1 METYKEKNNNV
12 IENIF
17 YGNNKKKFFM
27 ENNISKLKYFINRKK
42 NKFLINS
49 PQITINENNNNLN
62 NYDSIKNNLTHYNTN
77 NNILYHKYLNK
88 KEDDLKTK
96 NDINNINNI
105 STNYNLISSKYSTN
119 NNINNNYKTIN
130 IENIKKKV
138 KKNLYKNV
146 KSSSEFK
153 FPLIFNTHL
162 LKKQNISN
170 LPPSIKNFNF
180 ELKDNLLKDNYKS
193 FSTPFSIIKKNN
205 FNDIFQSPFDD
216 NTNNKIEKNDNNNNN
231 YNKNIDKSEIKKL
244 STLYFEKIEKINFN
258 QSILPKNKEEL
269 YKKFKQS
276 IISASKHFKR
286 LTIKLKDFLSYKSN
300 KYSFTYSQTNDLI
313 RNIKSNNYFDVIIL
327 LNNYKYLVFDF
338 DFFQQTPLHWAAK
351 RNFYKIIPK
360 LTSLGS
366 NVNSVDYLGRT
377 PLHVSVMENNLEATV
392 YLILFLSDPL
402 KEDNFKKKVID
413 YAKEFKMVNVIK
425 KCLALRALHLLNNR
439 KFYEINIQRGWAFFV
454 YNELRFEMKED
465 AFAFIKEVAEEYKKQ
480 IYK

>member
-1 METYKEKNNNV
+1 METNKENNNNV

-17 YGNNKKKFFM
+17 YGNNGKNFYL

-42 NKFLINS
+42 NKLLNNS
-49 PQITINENNNNLN
+49 PQITINDNNNNNLN
-62 NYDSIKNNLTHYNTN
+62 NNDSIKNNLTHYNTN
-77 NNILYHKYLNK
+77 NNTIYNKILNT
-88 KEDDLKTK
+88 KENNLKVK
-96 NDINNINNI
+96 NDNSNIYNI
-105 STNYNLISSKYSTN
+105 STNYNLISSKYSTIDN
-119 NNINNNYKTIN
+119 NKYKIINNKD
-130 IENIKKKV
+130 KKK
-138 KKNLYKNV
+138 KKNLYINV
-146 KSSSEFK
+146 KSSSDFK

-216 NTNNKIEKNDNNNNN
+216 NNYKKEKNDKNNDNNS
-231 YNKNIDKSEIKKL
+231 KNIDISEIKKL
-244 STLYFEKIEKINFN
+244 STIYFEKIEKINFN

-269 YKKFKQS
+269 YKKIKQS
-276 IISASKHFKR
+276 IITASKHFKR
-286 LTIKLKDFLSYKSN
+286 LSIKLKDFLSYKSN
-300 KYSFTYSQTNDLI
+300 KYSFTYPQTNDLI
-313 RNIKSNNYFDVIIL
+313 RNIKSNNYLDVIIL

-366 NVNSVDYLGRT
+366 NVNAVDYLGRT
-377 PLHVSVMENNLEATV
+377 PLHVAVMENNLESTV
-392 YLILFLSDPL
+392 FLFLFLSDPL

-413 YAKEFKMVNVIK
+413 YAKDFRMVNIIK

-439 KFYEINIQRGWAFFV
+439 KFYDINVQRGWAFFV

-480 IYK
+480 IYQ

>member
-1 METYKEKNNNV
+1 METNKENNNNV

-17 YGNNKKKFFM
+17 YGNNGKNFYL

-42 NKFLINS
+42 NKLLNNS
-49 PQITINENNNNLN
+49 PQITINDNNNNNLN
-62 NYDSIKNNLTHYNTN
+62 NNDSIKNNLTHYNTN
-77 NNILYHKYLNK
+77 NNTIYNKILNT
-88 KEDDLKTK
+88 KENNLKVK
-96 NDINNINNI
+96 NDNSNIYNI
-105 STNYNLISSKYSTN
+105 STNYNLISSKYSTIDN
-119 NNINNNYKTIN
+119 NNKYKIINNKD
-130 IENIKKKV
+130 KKK
-138 KKNLYKNV
+138 KKNLYINV
-146 KSSSEFK
+146 KSSSDFK

-216 NTNNKIEKNDNNNNN
+216 NNYKKEKNDKNKDNN
-231 YNKNIDKSEIKKL
+231 NKNIDISEIKKL
-244 STLYFEKIEKINFN
+244 STIYFEKIEKINFN

-269 YKKFKQS
+269 YKKIKLS
-276 IISASKHFKR
+276 IITASKHFKR
-286 LTIKLKDFLSYKSN
+286 LSIKLKDFLSYKSN
-300 KYSFTYSQTNDLI
+300 KYSFTYPQTNDLI
-313 RNIKSNNYFDVIIL
+313 RNIKSNNYLDVIIL

-366 NVNSVDYLGRT
+366 NVNAVDYLGRT
-377 PLHVSVMENNLEATV
+377 PLHVAVMENNLESTV
-392 YLILFLSDPL
+392 FLFLFLSDPL

-413 YAKEFKMVNVIK
+413 YAKDFRMVNIIK

-439 KFYEINIQRGWAFFV
+439 KFYEINVQRGWAFFV

>member
-1 METYKEKNNNV
+1 METNKKNNNNV

-17 YGNNKKKFFM
+17 YGNNVKNFYL

-42 NKFLINS
+42 NKLLNNS
-49 PQITINENNNNLN
+49 PQITINDNNNNNLN
-62 NYDSIKNNLTHYNTN
+62 NNDSIKNNLTHYNTN
-77 NNILYHKYLNK
+77 NNTIYNKILNT
-88 KEDDLKTK
+88 KENNLKVK
-96 NDINNINNI
+96 NDNSNIYNI
-105 STNYNLISSKYSTN
+105 STNYNLISSKYSTIDN
-119 NNINNNYKTIN
+119 NNKYKIINNKD
-130 IENIKKKV
+130 KKK
-138 KKNLYKNV
+138 KKNLYINV
-146 KSSSEFK
+146 KSSSDFK

-216 NTNNKIEKNDNNNNN
+216 NNYKKEKNDKNKDNN
-231 YNKNIDKSEIKKL
+231 NKNIDISEIKKL
-244 STLYFEKIEKINFN
+244 STIYFEKIEKINFN

-269 YKKFKQS
+269 YKKIKLS
-276 IISASKHFKR
+276 IITASKHFKR
-286 LTIKLKDFLSYKSN
+286 LSIKLKDFLSYKSN
-300 KYSFTYSQTNDLI
+300 KYSFTYPQTNDLI
-313 RNIKSNNYFDVIIL
+313 RNIKSNNYLDVIIL

-366 NVNSVDYLGRT
+366 NVNAVDYLGRT
-377 PLHVSVMENNLEATV
+377 PLHVAVMENNLESTV
-392 YLILFLSDPL
+392 FLFLFLSDPL

-413 YAKEFKMVNVIK
+413 YAKDFRMVNIIK

-439 KFYEINIQRGWAFFV
+439 KFYDINVQRGWAFFV

-480 IYK
+480 IYQ

>member
-1 METYKEKNNNV
+1 METNKENNNNV

-17 YGNNKKKFFM
+17 YGNNGKNFYL

-42 NKFLINS
+42 NKLLNNS
-49 PQITINENNNNLN
+49 PQITINDNNNNLN
-62 NYDSIKNNLTHYNTN
+62 NNDSIKNNLTHYNTN
-77 NNILYHKYLNK
+77 NNTIYNKILNT
-88 KEDDLKTK
+88 KENNLKVK
-96 NDINNINNI
+96 NDNSNIYNI
-105 STNYNLISSKYSTN
+105 STNYNLISSKYSTIDN
-119 NNINNNYKTIN
+119 NNKYKIINNKD
-130 IENIKKKV
+130 KKK
-138 KKNLYKNV
+138 KKNLYINV
-146 KSSSEFK
+146 KSSSDFK

-216 NTNNKIEKNDNNNNN
+216 NNYKKEKNNKNNDNNS
-231 YNKNIDKSEIKKL
+231 KNIDISEIKKL
-244 STLYFEKIEKINFN
+244 STIYFEKIEKINFN

-269 YKKFKQS
+269 YKKIKQS
-276 IISASKHFKR
+276 IITASKHFKR
-286 LTIKLKDFLSYKSN
+286 LSIKLKDFLSYKSN
-300 KYSFTYSQTNDLI
+300 KYSFTYPQTNDLI
-313 RNIKSNNYFDVIIL
+313 RNIKSNNYLDVIIL

-366 NVNSVDYLGRT
+366 NVNAVDYLGRT
-377 PLHVSVMENNLEATV
+377 PLHVAVMENNLESTV
-392 YLILFLSDPL
+392 FLFLFLS
-402 KEDNFKKKVID
+402 
-413 YAKEFKMVNVIK
+413 AKDFRMVNIIK

-439 KFYEINIQRGWAFFV
+439 KFYDINVQRGWAFFV

-480 IYK
+480 IYQ

>member
-1 METYKEKNNNV
+1 METNKENNNNV

-17 YGNNKKKFFM
+17 YGNNGKNFYL

-42 NKFLINS
+42 NKLLNNS
-49 PQITINENNNNLN
+49 PQITINDNNNNNLN
-62 NYDSIKNNLTHYNTN
+62 NNDSIKNNLTHYNTN
-77 NNILYHKYLNK
+77 NNTIYNKILNT
-88 KEDDLKTK
+88 KENNLKVK
-96 NDINNINNI
+96 NDNSNIYNI
-105 STNYNLISSKYSTN
+105 STNYNLISSKYSTIDN
-119 NNINNNYKTIN
+119 NNKYKIINNKD
-130 IENIKKKV
+130 KKK
-138 KKNLYKNV
+138 KKNLYINV
-146 KSSSEFK
+146 KSSSDFK

-216 NTNNKIEKNDNNNNN
+216 NNYKKEKNDKNNDNNS
-231 YNKNIDKSEIKKL
+231 KNIDISEIKKL
-244 STLYFEKIEKINFN
+244 STIYFEKIEKINFN

-269 YKKFKQS
+269 YKKIKQS
-276 IISASKHFKR
+276 IITASKHFKR
-286 LTIKLKDFLSYKSN
+286 LSIKLKDFLSYKSN
-300 KYSFTYSQTNDLI
+300 KYSFTYPQTNDLI
-313 RNIKSNNYFDVIIL
+313 RNIKSNNYLDVIIL

-366 NVNSVDYLGRT
+366 NVNAVDYLGRT
-377 PLHVSVMENNLEATV
+377 PLHVAVMENNLESTV
-392 YLILFLSDPL
+392 FLFLFLSDPL

-413 YAKEFKMVNVIK
+413 YAKDFRMVNIIK

-439 KFYEINIQRGWAFFV
+439 KFYDINVQRGWAFFV

-480 IYK
+480 IYQ